1 MGLFGNGV
9 AMQLARQA
17 DDKANATA
25 ALLSAA
31 IASFKAHT
39 EACDNNTR
47 LLREDMQRE
56 RDSQREWRRGLGER
70 LDSVDK
76 MQVRATQ
83 LLITVLLSVIG
94 SGLGFLLTHLVT
106 K

>member
-1 MGLFGNGV
+1 
-9 AMQLARQA
+9 MQLARQA

-31 IASFKAHT
+31 IASFQAHT
-39 EACDNNTR
+39 KACDDNTKM
-47 LLREDMQRE
+47 LRDDIQHE
-56 RDSQREWRRGLGER
+56 RSISQEWRRGLGER
-70 LDSVDK
+70 LDSQDK
-76 MQVRATQ
+76 VMGRATL